1 MHSARYRS
9 EETGDPAVAFKLG
22 NVNKFVGKEAC
33 IIQAVATDENAVAD
47 GQRPCVGGVGGNQ
60 TNFLCRLFQI
70 SLPCGRILLTARSLT
85 WFGR

>member
-1 MHSARYRS
+1 M
-9 EETGDPAVAFKLG
+9 
-22 NVNKFVGKEAC
+22 NKFVGKEAC

-47 GQRPCVGGVGGNQ
+47 GQRPCVGGNQ

-70 SLPCGRILLTARSLT
+70 SLPGGRILLTARSLT